1 MNMRKLLLA
10 AALASTMLLTACG
23 ADTKTINGVTY
34 GTYGVANE
42 KDMRNPAIEYEVSG
56 WAVFWSVVFCETI
69 VVPVYIIGWDLYQ
82 PVGPMDPNK
91 VKGSVSK

>member
-1 MNMRKLLLA
+1 MRKLLLA

-42 KDMRNPAIEYEVSG
+42 KDMRNPNIKYEVSG
-56 WAVFWSVVFCETI
+56 WAVFWAIVLSETF
-69 VVPVYIIGWDLYQ
+69 VAPVYIIGWDLYQ
-82 PVGPMDPNK
+82 PVGVLDPNEI
-91 VKGSVSK
+91 KGSVSK